1 MKKIFALLLAMCM
14 VLSLAACAAKTDA
27 PTTAATEKPA
37 ETEAPATTE
46 APTEAKDVT
55 LTVWG
60 PSEDQADENSFLQV
74 ACAKFNEAHPE
85 WNITFNFGVCS
96 EGDAGNNVT
105 QDPSAAADV
114 YMFANDQLGRL
125 IQANAIAKLGGD
137 VLAEVKA
144 SNSETIVKSVSDA
157 DGNVY
162 GIPFTGNTW
171 FMYYNKSVFTE
182 EDIKSLDA
190 MMEKAV
196 VAFPVTNT
204 WYLPSFYF
212 AVGGTMFGDGTDGSA
227 GITFGGEQGAKAT
240 TYVANALASGKL
252 IDDANGAGLDGLR
265 NGTVGALFSGTWD
278 AKSVSEALGD
288 NYGAA
293 QLPCITIDGE
303 QLQLKS
309 FSGTKA
315 LGVNP
320 NCKEMKVAYAL
331 AAWLASPEMQQLHYD
346 LRDGSVVPCNAALL
360 ATDAFS
366 SNPAALAQDAT
377 IANTSV
383 LQPSIPEMG
392 AYWSNAESM
401 GKGLANNEITAENA
415 LEKTDLWNAA
425 INNTGL

>member
-1 MKKIFALLLAMCM
+1 MKKIIAMLLACVM
-14 VLSLAACAAKTDA
+14 VIGLFAACGSS
-27 PTTAATEKPA
+27 EKPA
-37 ETEAPATTE
+37 ENKPAETKPAAE
-46 APTEAKDVT
+46 KPAEQAAEVKDIT

-74 ACAKFNEAHPE
+74 ACAQFNEAHPE

-137 VLAEVKA
+137 VLETVKA
-144 SNSETIVKSVSDA
+144 SNSDAMIASVSDA

-162 GIPFTGNTW
+162 GVPFTGNTW
-171 FMYYNKSVFTE
+171 FMYYNTSVYTE
-182 EDIKSLDA
+182 EDIKSLDT
-190 MMEKAV
+190 MMEKGV

-204 WYLPSFYF
+204 WYLPAFYF
-212 AVGGTMFGDGTDGSA
+212 AVGGTMFGDGTDGAA

-240 TYVANALASGKL
+240 TYVANALASGKM
-252 IDDANGAGLDGLR
+252 IDDANGAGMDGLR
-265 NGTVGALFSGTWD
+265 NGTVAAMFSGTWD
-278 AKSVSEALGD
+278 AKNVAEALGD

-293 QLPCITIDGE
+293 QLPCITIDGQE
-303 QLQLKS
+303 MQLKS
-309 FSGTKA
+309 FSGSKA

-320 NCKEMKVAYAL
+320 NSKNMKAAYAL
-331 AAWLASPEMQQLHYD
+331 AAWLASPEMQALHYEK
-346 LRDGSVVPCNAALL
+346 RDGGVVPCNTELL
-360 ATDAFS
+360 ASAAFA
-366 SNPAALAQDAT
+366 SNPAALAQNDT
-377 IANTSV
+377 IANTSN

-415 LEKTDLWNAA
+415 LEKTDLWNTA

>member
-1 MKKIFALLLAMCM
+1 MKKIFALLLAVCM
-14 VLSLAACAAKTDA
+14 VLSLAACGSAPAAEPA
-27 PTTAATEKPA
+27 PTEKPA
-37 ETEAPATTE
+37 ADATTAPE
-46 APTEAKDVT
+46 AAPEVKDVT

-125 IQANAIAKLGGD
+125 IQANAIAKLGGS
-137 VLAEVKA
+137 VLDEVKA
-144 SNSETIVKSVSDA
+144 SNSQAMIDSVSDA
-157 DGNVY
+157 EGNVY

-171 FMYYNKSVFTE
+171 FMYYDKSVFTE

-204 WYLPSFYF
+204 WYLPGFYF
-212 AVGGTMFGDGTDGSA
+212 AVGGTMFGDGTDGAA

-252 IDDANGAGLDGLR
+252 IDDANGAGMDGLR
-265 NGTVGALFSGTWD
+265 NGTVAALFSGTWD
-278 AKSVSEALGD
+278 AKNVAEALGE

-293 QLPCITIDGE
+293 QLPTITIDGE
-303 QLQLKS
+303 QKQMMS
-309 FSGTKA
+309 FSGSKA
-315 LGVNP
+315 LAVNP

-331 AAWLASPEMQQLHYD
+331 AAWLASPEMQALHYD
-346 LRDGSVVPCNAALL
+346 LRDGGVVPCNTELL
-360 ATDAFS
+360 ASDAFS
-366 SNPAALAQDAT
+366 SNPAAVAQNDT
-377 IANTSV
+377 IANTAK

-425 INNTGL
+425 INNSGL

>member
-1 MKKIFALLLAMCM
+1 MKKIFTLLLAMCM

-27 PTTAATEKPA
+27 PDTAATEKPA

-171 FMYYNKSVFTE
+171 FMYYNKSVFTV

-252 IDDANGAGLDGLR
+252 IDDANGAGMDGLR

-278 AKSVSEALGD
+278 AKNVAEALGD

-392 AYWSNAESM
+392 TYWSNAESM

>member
-1 MKKIFALLLAMCM
+1 MANLLAIFA
-14 VLSLAACAAKTDA
+14 S
-27 PTTAATEKPA
+27 
-37 ETEAPATTE
+37 
-46 APTEAKDVT
+46 
-55 LTVWG
+55 
-60 PSEDQADENSFLQV
+60 
-74 ACAKFNEAHPE
+74 
-85 WNITFNFGVCS
+85 VCS

-252 IDDANGAGLDGLR
+252 IDDANGAGMDGLR
-265 NGTVGALFSGTWD
+265 NGTVGALFSGRIWMLFP
-278 AKSVSEALGD
+278 VR
-288 NYGAA
+288 
-293 QLPCITIDGE
+293 
-303 QLQLKS
+303 
-309 FSGTKA
+309 
-315 LGVNP
+315 
-320 NCKEMKVAYAL
+320 
-331 AAWLASPEMQQLHYD
+331 WH
-346 LRDGSVVPCNAALL
+346 LL
-360 ATDAFS
+360 
-366 SNPAALAQDAT
+366 
-377 IANTSV
+377 
-383 LQPSIPEMG
+383 
-392 AYWSNAESM
+392 
-401 GKGLANNEITAENA
+401 
-415 LEKTDLWNAA
+415 
-425 INNTGL
+425 